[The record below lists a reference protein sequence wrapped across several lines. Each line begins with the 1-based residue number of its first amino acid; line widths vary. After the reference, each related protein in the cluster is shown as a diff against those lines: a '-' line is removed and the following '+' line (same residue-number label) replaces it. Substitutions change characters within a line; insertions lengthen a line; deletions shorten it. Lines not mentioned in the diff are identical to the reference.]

1 MIVVNTNTRQFSIPG
16 ADLVFGVEHDSGS
29 EVKNFQCHRYVGN
42 NVDVANSFVRINYRN
57 ANGEMDSYLIN
68 DLTVEGENVHFSW
81 SLAPKVTAY
90 KGQVKFV
97 MCVVGPDLKVKWH
110 TAMGTGQVHE
120 GLEPDQSHI
129 EDETDDVVAAL
140 IAMVEQQTAAVEA
153 VGKTWVDNTRNEGV
167 SQVAAVK
174 AAAQDAQ
181 SASVAEIEA
190 KGVNT
195 RNSIPS
201 DYTALSKVVDDLTRD
216 RAGAIVCE
224 AEGYAVTLRDA
235 GNLPIQGL
243 RVFGKT
249 TQTKT
254 TGTQLAN
261 FGDRTDSKGVTST
274 FINDILSVG
283 CDGSAAYQYARM
295 DITNFVKNNP
305 GKILQLSYK
314 SVTAATILDG
324 SVAQINI
331 TLTDGTPR
339 YTTILSRDLEKIA
352 FTIPTDVSAIAT
364 AALAIYA
371 TNNAT
376 PKANRV
382 TIEKPILHF
391 GTTDL
396 PYEPYS
402 NGVASPSPEYPQE
415 LVSPEPVLA
424 VAGKNLIP
432 QTTGTISAQGIT
444 SSPAID
450 GTVLL
455 SGTATQEISRVVS
468 QNFLLQ
474 PGKYTLSVI
483 GINKIDGNKDR
494 VYLNAADGGGTI
506 VNYVMV
512 DKPVTFEMPSSMIV
526 RAAIVF
532 APGSAYENRV
542 AGIQLEVGDGATEF
556 EPYKLVQSL
565 EVVRT
570 LRGIPVTTG
579 GNYTDENGQ
588 QWICDEVDLERGV
601 YVQRIGHRAF
611 DGTETAW
618 RRGTMPTGEPMNY
631 VYFSDYAVEN
641 LNLSL
646 CSHSVF
652 AAGGGYW
659 NNGGYMRSGTGYW
672 QTLTDMALD
681 EWKAYLSEQ
690 NANGTPLVVCYVL
703 SKPIETPLSETE
715 IAAYRALHTNKPN
728 TTILNDSG
736 AHMKVEYAADTKLYI
751 DQRIK
756 GALL

>member
-1 MIVVNTNTRQFSIPG
+1 MIVVNPGTRQFNVPG
-16 ADLVFGVEHDSGS
+16 ADLVFGVEADSGS
-29 EVKNFQCHRYVGN
+29 EIKHFQCPRFVGN

-57 ANGEMDSYLIN
+57 ANGETDFYLV
-68 DLTVEGENVHFSW
+68 DDMTVDGDNVHFSW
-81 SLAPKVTAY
+81 VLAPRVTAY

-97 MCVVGPDLKVKWH
+97 MCVVGPDLKIKWH

-120 GLEPDQSHI
+120 GLEPDQSHV
-129 EDETDDVVAAL
+129 EDETADVVSAL
-140 IAMVEQQTAAVEA
+140 IAMVDAQTVAV
-153 VGKTWVDNTRNEGV
+153 KNTGTE
-167 SQVAAVK
+167 QVAAVK
-174 AAAQDAQ
+174 AAAKAAQ
-181 SASVAEIEA
+181 TASVAEIEA
-190 KGVNT
+190 KGNNT
-195 RNSIPS
+195 RNSIPA
-201 DYTALSKVVDDLTRD
+201 DYTALSKTVDNLTRE

-224 AEGYAVTLRDA
+224 TEGTAVTLSDA
-235 GNLPIQGL
+235 SDLPIQGL

-254 TGTQLAN
+254 TGTQLVN

-274 FINDILSVG
+274 FINDVLSVG

-314 SVTAATILDG
+314 SVAAATILDG

-331 TLTDGTPR
+331 TLADGTSR
-339 YTTILSRDLEKIA
+339 YTTILSRDLERIA
-352 FTIPTDVSAIAT
+352 YTIPTDVSNIAT

-391 GTTDL
+391 GMAEL

-402 NGVASPSPEYPQE
+402 NGVVSPSPEYPQE
-415 LVSPEPVLA
+415 LVSTEPA
-424 VAGKNLIP
+424 VSVTGKNLIP
-432 QTTGTISAQGIT
+432 PTIGTISTQGIT
-444 SSPAID
+444 SSPASD

-494 VYLNAADGGGTI
+494 VYLNAADGSGTI

-512 DKPVTFEMPSSMIV
+512 DKPVTFEMPYSMVV

-532 APGSAYENRV
+532 ATGSTYENRTV
-542 AGIQLEVGDGATEF
+542 GIQLEVGDTATEF
-556 EPYKLVQSL
+556 EPYKPVQSL
-565 EVVRT
+565 DVTRPI
-570 LRGIPVTTG
+570 RGVPVTSG

-588 QWICDEVDLERGV
+588 QWFCDEVDLERGV
-601 YVQRIGHRAF
+601 YVQRIGRVEAVIDDARVLPDTGMSISVIHLEDKQEVSSTEFMCDKARVVKYSSVAIRPGDIYENTGNFVFVDEVGATLEDMRAKYE
-611 DGTETAW
+611 G
-618 RRGTMPTGEPMNY
+618 
-631 VYFSDYAVEN
+631 AV
-641 LNLSL
+641 L
-646 CSHSVF
+646 H
-652 AAGGGYW
+652 YK
-659 NNGGYMRSGTGYW
+659 
-672 QTLTDMALD
+672 LT
-681 EWKAYLSEQ
+681 Q
-690 NANGTPLVVCYVL
+690 
-703 SKPIETPLSETE
+703 PIEVPLSETE
-715 IAAYRALHTNKPN
+715 IAAYRSLHSNYPN
-728 TTILNDSG
+728 TTVLNAAG
-736 AHMKVEYAADTKLYI
+736 AHMIVKYAADTKLYI
-751 DQRIK
+751 DKKIK
-756 GALL
+756 EALL

>member
-1 MIVVNTNTRQFSIPG
+1 MIVVNPNTRQFSIPG
-16 ADLVFGVEHDSGS
+16 ADLVFGVEADSGS
-29 EVKNFQCHRYVGN
+29 EVKHFQCPSFVGN
-42 NVDVANSFVRINYRN
+42 NLEVANTFIRINYRN
-57 ANGEMDSYLIN
+57 ANGETDSYLV
-68 DLTVEGENVHFSW
+68 DDVTVDGDNVHFSW
-81 SLAPKVTAY
+81 LLAPKVTAY

-97 MCVVGPDLKVKWH
+97 MCLVGPDLKVKWH

-140 IAMVEQQTAAVEA
+140 ITMVEQQTAAVESEGSKQIRA
-153 VGKTWVDNTRNEGV
+153 VQD
-167 SQVAAVK
+167 AAL
-174 AAAQDAQ
+174 AAQT
-181 SASVAEIEA
+181 ASVAEIEA

-195 RNSIPS
+195 RNSIPA
-201 DYTALSKVVDDLTRD
+201 DYTALSKAVDSLTRD

-224 AEGYAVTLRDA
+224 AEGAAVTLRDA
-235 GNLPIQGL
+235 SNLPIQGL
-243 RVFGKT
+243 RVFGRSTQDGVPTPEAPVEIKSVESPILVAGGKNFFDVSAEVVLYSLPVQT
-249 TQTKT
+249 TKDGLIT
-254 TGTQLAN
+254 L
-261 FGDRTDSKGVTST
+261 DRTAGDIWGDWMPLVLKKSVPYTISVEFVEKETPSEGVTFRTSDIANKNGVDVTAIRLMYSIDGRVSYTFTPSKDTNYIQFYLQSSWSLDSKIS
-274 FINDILSVG
+274 F
-283 CDGSAAYQYARM
+283 
-295 DITNFVKNNP
+295 KNV
-305 GKILQLSYK
+305 Q
-314 SVTAATILDG
+314 VEAG
-324 SVAQINI
+324 SVA
-331 TLTDGTPR
+331 TD
-339 YTTILSRDLEKIA
+339 
-352 FTIPTDVSAIAT
+352 
-364 AALAIYA
+364 
-371 TNNAT
+371 
-376 PKANRV
+376 
-382 TIEKPILHF
+382 
-391 GTTDL
+391 
-396 PYEPYS
+396 YEPY
-402 NGVASPSPEYPQE
+402 
-415 LVSPEPVLA
+415 
-424 VAGKNLIP
+424 
-432 QTTGTISAQGIT
+432 
-444 SSPAID
+444 
-450 GTVLL
+450 
-455 SGTATQEISRVVS
+455 
-468 QNFLLQ
+468 
-474 PGKYTLSVI
+474 
-483 GINKIDGNKDR
+483 
-494 VYLNAADGGGTI
+494 
-506 VNYVMV
+506 
-512 DKPVTFEMPSSMIV
+512 KPVQ
-526 RAAIVF
+526 
-532 APGSAYENRV
+532 G
-542 AGIQLEVGDGATEF
+542 LEITR
-556 EPYKLVQSL
+556 P
-565 EVVRT
+565 
-570 LRGIPVTTG
+570 LRGVPVTSG

-728 TTILNDSG
+728 TTVLNDSG